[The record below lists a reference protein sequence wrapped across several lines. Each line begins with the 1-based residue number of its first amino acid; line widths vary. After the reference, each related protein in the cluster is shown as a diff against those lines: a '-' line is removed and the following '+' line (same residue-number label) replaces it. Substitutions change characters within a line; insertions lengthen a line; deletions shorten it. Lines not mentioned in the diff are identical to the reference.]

1 MVLRVPRLGWVSYS
15 VQSEVNLCGASGR
28 ITVKQCVPLY
38 SHRPYF
44 PFGSCLGN
52 RISHAFEGATATP
65 DIPLLVTPISCIRVG
80 FTYVT
85 RLTQY
90 LQVLNIKFSFWV
102 L

>member
-1 MVLRVPRLGWVSYS
+1 MGLQVVLLLNSAYRFIATALD
-15 VQSEVNLCGASGR
+15 
-28 ITVKQCVPLY
+28 
-38 SHRPYF
+38 F

-80 FTYVT
+80 FANVT
-85 RLTQY
+85 RLTQH
-90 LQVLNIKFSFWV
+90 LQVLNIKFSFWI

>member
-1 MVLRVPRLGWVSYS
+1 MGGCRIAYRVKLTLWGFRSYYC
-15 VQSEVNLCGASGR
+15 L
-28 ITVKQCVPLY
+28 QCVPLY

-44 PFGSCLGN
+44 PFGSGLGN

-80 FTYVT
+80 FTNVT
-85 RLTQY
+85 RLTQH